1 MAVHDERIR
10 ISRIYLKSTW
20 NSGNSH
26 PGDYRTIQGVYRA
39 GESLQGSGKGA
50 RLLAHNSTQE
60 PERGGNGD
68 HAGRTT
74 NGRRVVWEWLKT
86 RLQQFGQGGKHHAA
100 PHDDR
105 EQHDALARQ
114 KEVALRINALVAA
127 NQARLEARLD
137 DE

>member
-1 MAVHDERIR
+1 M
-10 ISRIYLKSTW
+10 
-20 NSGNSH
+20 
-26 PGDYRTIQGVYRA
+26 
-39 GESLQGSGKGA
+39 
-50 RLLAHNSTQE
+50 
-60 PERGGNGD
+60 
-68 HAGRTT
+68 
-74 NGRRVVWEWLKT
+74 WEWLKT

-105 EQHDALARQ
+105 EKHDALARQ

>member
-39 GESLQGSGKGA
+39 GEALRGVSEGT
-50 RLLAHNSTQE
+50 RLLEDRSPERA
-60 PERGGNGD
+60 ERGGNGD

-105 EQHDALARQ
+105 EKHDALARQ
-114 KEVALRINALVAA
+114 KEVAMRINALVAA

>member
-39 GESLQGSGKGA
+39 GEALRRVGEGT
-50 RLLAHNSTQE
+50 RLLEDRSPE
-60 PERGGNGD
+60 RVERGGNGD

-86 RLQQFGQGGKHHAA
+86 RLQQFGQGGKHRAA

-105 EQHDALARQ
+105 EKHDALARQ
-114 KEVALRINALVAA
+114 KEVAMRINALVAA